1 MRFSRVSA
9 ALLAACVSTLPA
21 SAQSIVGA
29 GASRAPDSGP
39 EACAWLLVRQ
49 PSPLADVERTDDA
62 QVLLVPPFGVE
73 GLPRTPGVFRIVRAL
88 ENWPDAIA
96 ADANQL
102 TVAILGTRTEFAGM
116 QAPPGP
122 TEVLSLWAI
131 YEGGRWSAGPVGSL
145 DASPALPPDRSVLA
159 MTATSAGLLA
169 VVGADTIGT
178 TGAAKVMLLSLGKWV
193 DVPLPDAATTALAAA
208 TTVRLTPTPT
218 GAAILTAGPMLDD
231 VRIWVAGITP
241 GVRTYPEEPEDP
253 EAPEP
258 QPKVTPARITW
269 TDVPAPPA
277 PVGATAVL
285 AVTVDN
291 QVVIGWV
298 QPDRVS
304 LVAASL
310 AGSTKHAQ
318 WRTLNTISA
327 TTGDAALLPLASH
340 QRVVVVWKEGA
351 SAAVDQSA
359 QLGLRF
365 AEVSAETG
373 RELVQGDVTLSGPA
387 TRSDYRAI
395 GILLAWVSGIVA
407 VIVLRP
413 RDDRA
418 VLMPDGLALAEP
430 AQRMIAGTID
440 LVLSLVAAGFILGR
454 GPVDVLTASA
464 TGLLTSTEG
473 QLLLAL
479 TMLIGLTAGT
489 LSEWAA
495 GRTIGK
501 ALCGCVVADLTRPV
515 PAGAVYERVPFV
527 RCLTR
532 NVVKWCVPPAGLIG
546 VLSSAARHR
555 GDEYAGAAVLSAA
568 DEDDNEGTDEG

>member
-73 GLPRTPGVFRIVRAL
+73 GLPRTPGVFRVVRAL

-102 TVAILGTRTEFAGM
+102 TVAIPGTRTAVAGM

-122 TEVLSLWAI
+122 TEVLSLWAN
-131 YEGGRWSAGPVGSL
+131 YDGARWSAGPVGSL

-159 MTATSAGLLA
+159 MTSTNAGLLA

-178 TGAAKVMLLSLGKWV
+178 TGAAKVVLLSLGKWV
-193 DVPLPDAATTALAAA
+193 DVPLPEAASASVASA
-208 TTVRLTPTPT
+208 TTVRLAPTPS
-218 GAAILTAGPMLDD
+218 GAALLTAGPTLDD
-231 VRIWVAGITP
+231 VRIWVAAITP
-241 GVRTYPEEPEDP
+241 GVRTYPEESDDP
-253 EAPEP
+253 DVPEP
-258 QPKVTPARITW
+258 QPKVTPAKVAW
-269 TDVPAPPA
+269 TDATVP
-277 PVGATAVL
+277 PVPSGAAAVL
-285 AVTVDN
+285 LASVDN

-298 QPDRVS
+298 QQDRTS

-310 AGSTKHAQ
+310 AGPSKQTQ
-318 WRTLNTISA
+318 WRTLNTIPA
-327 TTGDAALLPLASH
+327 ATGDVALVPLTTH
-340 QRVVVVWKEGA
+340 RRVVLVWKDD
-351 SAAVDQSA
+351 STDQTQNA
-359 QLGLRF
+359 PLGLRF
-365 AEVSAETG
+365 AEVSAATG
-373 RELVQGDVTLSGPA
+373 RVLAQGDVTLSGPA

-418 VLMPDGLALAEP
+418 LLVPDGLALAEP

-479 TMLIGLTAGT
+479 TMLIGLAAGT
-489 LSEWAA
+489 LSEWTA
-495 GRTIGK
+495 GRSIGK

-515 PAGAVYERVPFV
+515 PAGAAYERVPFV
-527 RCLTR
+527 RCFVR
-532 NVVKWCVPPAGLIG
+532 NLVKWCVPPAGLIG

-555 GDEYAGAAVLSAA
+555 GDEYSGAAVLSAA
-568 DEDDNEGTDEG
+568 DEDEDEGADET